1 MCRDVTVATRYL
13 HNTVIPDFARRLS
26 TSSKF
31 AVEYCDFIRSSS
43 SSSSTP
49 SSSPSGGKSTVDR
62 AYQGALELLD
72 KFILGITSDLHAS
85 GGNIRHL
92 VPIPTHSCTF
102 QREC

>member
-43 SSSSTP
+43 SP
-49 SSSPSGGKSTVDR
+49 SLGGKATVDR

>member
-43 SSSSTP
+43 SSP
-49 SSSPSGGKSTVDR
+49 SLGGKATVDR

-92 VPIPTHSCTF
+92 VPIPTHSHTNSCTF